1 MSLLQKAGLLT
12 LSVFAA
18 IFFSFLIPTAGAA
31 PVISEIMASN
41 KTGITDEDGEAMD
54 WLEIFNPDATPA
66 DLSGWRLTDDPQT
79 PGKWFFPPGV
89 SLPPGGFLRVWASG
103 KNRQADPAKLHTNFS
118 LSASG
123 EYLALLPPGGT
134 VPATE
139 LSPAFPALLEDESYG
154 VPFETTF
161 LTAPDAEAEIL
172 APANASPGW
181 EQRDFTANA
190 PTWQKAPLSV
200 GFGMPALG
208 FFVEE
213 RMSAT
218 PITTITAAE
227 TLFTGTNGLDPKSG
241 LRPVV
246 NFVSAG
252 GQDGQFGG
260 GTPFLHTG
268 SPEQIAMRATATITL
283 PAGGQWT
290 FHVNSSD
297 GFKLYLDGAVLMQFS
312 GTREP
317 GDTFITRTLTSG
329 SHALKLIYF
338 GGAGANE
345 VELSAVQGS
354 KTGFSEAFALIGDTD
369 HGGLSA
375 VAPPDSGVST
385 VRTDLSG
392 RMLNAGSSAYLRLP
406 FILTDPA
413 TVETLVMSLAWNDG
427 FAAWLNG
434 TEIARRNAPALPDAS
449 SAAAGTRTLLE
460 SLLPEHFDLSP
471 FRTLLQ
477 PGKNVLAFQVLNSS
491 AADPSLFL
499 APQLS
504 ASRRVPGAWRYFRQ
518 ATPAFAN
525 TTPGVLGHVALPSA
539 NPPRGYLEAPASV
552 TLTSATPGAQIRYT
566 TNGSAPTAAT
576 GTLYAGPVAVSKTTV
591 LRAAAFLDGYE
602 ASPVATH
609 TYLFVSDII
618 LQSATRPGNDWPA
631 AGTVNGQSINYGMN
645 PVIVN
650 NSNATLGGAAST
662 MASLKSLPAVC
673 VTMALPDLFDP
684 TTGIYVN
691 AESHGITWE
700 RPGSLELIADPATPA
715 GGFQSGCGFRM
726 RGGVS
731 RRDSNPKHGW
741 RVFFRNEYGAGKL
754 RYPIYGNAGVDE
766 FDTFDVQ
773 CAQNYSWS
781 RDGGITYNA
790 LREIWSRD
798 TQLAMGQPATR
809 GRFVQLFL
817 NGIYWGLHQI
827 QERADASFGA
837 SYLGGDKDDYDVI
850 KSAGLD
856 AAKTVEST
864 DGYFTTLPDGSDS
877 AWKKLWTAC
886 RASYFISRDKNPA
899 TPAATL
905 VSTPQEKLAAY
916 YKIQGLKADGRTPTG
931 EAALIDIDN
940 LIDYMVLL
948 LFTKNADSG
957 VSAFYENARP
967 NNFFCLR
974 NRLGM
979 NGFIS
984 INHDAEH
991 TLDAPG
997 AADRWGPWQ
1006 TDTGAYWNN
1015 INYSNPQYL
1024 HQDLSVSGEYKI
1036 RFADRLHRYFH
1047 NNGALST
1054 ANNQARFDLRSA
1066 EIESAVIA
1074 ESARWGDAQTSPTR
1088 TAADWR
1094 AARTATR
1101 NWFTNRNAAFLSEAK
1116 SRGFYPSIEPP
1127 ALSLRGGEI
1136 TPGQSVT
1143 LTNPN
1148 PAGTIFYTTDG
1159 SDPRPA
1165 GGGSAAA
1172 SSAQA
1177 YTAATLISRPLTL
1190 RARVL
1195 NGSVWSALEE
1205 GTFSFSPVP
1214 AAADNLVVSEFC
1226 YAPAGP
1232 RNTAESRYEASD
1244 FEFLEIQ
1251 NISDRPVNPAG
1262 LRFSLAIDFTV
1273 PSSPAPALIPPGG
1286 RVVISPN
1293 PEAFAAR
1300 YGSLLK
1306 PVLGSWSGKLN
1317 NSGELLRLTAA
1328 DGSVIKEFTWLPT
1341 APWPTAAA
1349 SGGHSL
1355 VLLNPAANPDHTLA
1369 SHWRAS
1375 ALPDG
1380 QPAIEK
1386 STLSGYAAWKSAAGI
1401 TSETDDPWHLGLSAL
1416 TAYGLGAGAS
1426 PGLPSAA
1433 DLLPSGGLITITT
1446 DGIARTHATLAFRV
1460 RASASDLT
1468 CLVES
1473 SANPASAPWSA
1484 ADTVLLSE
1492 TPQADGSILRLVRS
1506 AQPLNPASPLFLRVR
1521 FTLNP

>member
-1 MSLLQKAGLLT
+1 MFPFKTAGLPLLAT
-12 LSVFAA
+12 CTVFL
-18 IFFSFLIPTAGAA
+18 FCDSFTSTWAA
-31 PVISEIMASN
+31 PVITEIMASN
-41 KTGITDEDGEAMD
+41 KTGILDEDGEAMD

-66 DLSGWRLTDDPQT
+66 DLSGWRLTDDART
-79 PGKWFFPPGV
+79 PAKWIFPSGV
-89 SLPPGGFLRVWASG
+89 TLPPGGFLRVWASG

-118 LSASG
+118 LSADG
-123 EYLALLPPGGT
+123 EYLALLPPSGT
-134 VPATE
+134 VPASEFT
-139 LSPAFPALLEDESYG
+139 PAFPALPEDESYG
-154 VPFETTF
+154 VPFETTI
-161 LTAPDAEAEIL
+161 LTAANAEAQIL
-172 APANASPGW
+172 APAAASPGW
-181 EQRDFTANA
+181 EQREFTPPAA
-190 PTWQKAPLSV
+190 ASWRKAPLSA

-213 RMSAT
+213 RLSPT
-218 PITTITAAE
+218 PITTIAAAE
-227 TLFTGTNGLDPKSG
+227 ALFTGTNGLDPKSG
-241 LRPVV
+241 LRPVL
-246 NFVSAG
+246 NFVSSG
-252 GQDGQFGG
+252 GQDGQFSGG
-260 GTPFLHTG
+260 IPFLHSG
-268 SPEQIAMRATATITL
+268 APEQIAVRATATITL

-317 GDTFITRTLTSG
+317 ADSFITRTIPSG
-329 SHALKLIYF
+329 AHALKLIYF
-338 GGAGANE
+338 GGAGGNE

-354 KTGFSEAFALIGDTD
+354 KTGFSDTFALIGDTD
-369 HGGLSA
+369 HGGLPA
-375 VAPPDSGVST
+375 LAPPDSGVST
-385 VRTDLSG
+385 VSTDLSAG
-392 RMLNAGSSAYLRLP
+392 MLNAASSAYIRVP
-406 FILTDPA
+406 FSLTDPA
-413 TVETLVMSLAWNDG
+413 AVETLALSLAWNDG
-427 FAAWLNG
+427 FVAWLNG
-434 TEIARRNAPALPDAS
+434 TEVARRNAPAAVDAA
-449 SAAAGTRTLLE
+449 SAAVAARSVQE
-460 SLLPEHFDLSP
+460 SLLPEYFDLSA
-471 FRTLLQ
+471 FRGRLTA
-477 PGKNVLAFQVLNSS
+477 GENVLAFQVLNAS

-518 ATPAFAN
+518 TTPGFPN
-525 TTPGVLGHVALPSA
+525 TAPGVLGHAALPSA
-539 NPPRGYLEAPASV
+539 SPPRGYLEAPASV
-552 TLTSATPGAQIRYT
+552 TLTTTTPGARIRYT

-576 GTLYAGPVAVSKTTV
+576 GTVYTGPVAVSKTTV

-602 ASPVATH
+602 TSPVATH
-609 TYLFVSDII
+609 TYLFLSDIL
-618 LQSATRPGNDWPA
+618 LQGASRPTAEWPA
-631 AGTVNGQSINYGMN
+631 AGTVNGQAINYGMN

-650 NSNATLGGAAST
+650 HTNATLGGAAST
-662 MASLKSLPAVC
+662 IASLKSLPAVC

-691 AESHGITWE
+691 AESHGSTWE
-700 RPGSLELIADPATPA
+700 RPGSMELIADPTTPE
-715 GGFQSGCGFRM
+715 GGFQSGCGLRM

-754 RYPIYGNAGVDE
+754 HYPIYGGAGTDE
-766 FDTFDVQ
+766 FDAFDIQ

-781 RDGGITYNA
+781 RDGGVTYNA

-809 GRFVQLFL
+809 GRFAHLYL

-827 QERADASFGA
+827 QERADDSFGA

-856 AAKTVEST
+856 AAKTVEASA
-864 DGYFTTLPDGSDS
+864 GYFTTQPDGTDS
-877 AWKKLWTAC
+877 AWKKLWSAC
-886 RASYFISRDKNPA
+886 RASYFICRDKNPA

-916 YKIQGLKADGRTPTG
+916 YKIQGLQADGRTPTG
-931 EAALIDIDN
+931 GAALADMDN

-948 LFTKNADSG
+948 FFTKNSDSS

-979 NGFIS
+979 DGFLSIS
-984 INHDAEH
+984 HDAEH

-1024 HQDLSVSGEYKI
+1024 HQDLSASGEYRI
-1036 RFADRLHRYFH
+1036 RFADRLHRHFH
-1047 NNGALST
+1047 NNGALGT

-1066 EIESAVIA
+1066 QIENAVIA

-1101 NWFTNRNAAFLSEAK
+1101 NWFTNRNAVFLSEAK

-1148 PAGTIFYTTDG
+1148 TAGSLFYTTDG

-1165 GGGSAAA
+1165 GGGAAA
-1172 SSAQA
+1172 SPAARA
-1177 YTAATLISRPLTL
+1177 YTDAAVISRPLTL
-1190 RARVL
+1190 KARVL
-1195 NGSVWSALEE
+1195 NGNIWSALEE
-1205 GTFSFSPVP
+1205 GTFTFSAVP
-1214 AAADNLVVSEFC
+1214 AAAGNLVVSEFC

-1244 FEFLEIQ
+1244 FEFIEIQ

-1262 LRFSLAIDFTV
+1262 ITFSQAVDFTLPAT
-1273 PSSPAPALIPPGG
+1273 PSTALIPPGG
-1286 RVVISPN
+1286 RVVFSPN
-1293 PEAFAAR
+1293 PDAFAAR

-1306 PVLGSWSGKLN
+1306 PVPGSFSGKLN

-1328 DGSVIKEFTWLPT
+1328 DGFVIKEFTWRPT
-1341 APWPTAAA
+1341 APWPAAA
-1349 SGGHSL
+1349 ATGGHSL
-1355 VLLNPAANPDHTLA
+1355 VLVNPASNPDHTKGTN
-1369 SHWRAS
+1369 WRTS

-1380 QPAIEK
+1380 QPGIEK
-1386 STLSGYAAWKSAAGI
+1386 STPGGYAAWKAAAGI
-1401 TSETDDPWHLGLSAL
+1401 TSETDDPWRLGLPAL
-1416 TAYGLGAGAS
+1416 TAYGLGAA
-1426 PGLPSAA
+1426 PGLPASEM
-1433 DLLPSGGLITITT
+1433 LPVGGLISLTT
-1446 DGIARTHATLAFRV
+1446 DGVTKTHATLSFRF
-1460 RASASDLT
+1460 RAAAADLT
-1468 CLVES
+1468 ASVES
-1473 SANPASAPWSA
+1473 SSTLAPGSWAPAAV
-1484 ADTVLLSE
+1484 TLVSE
-1492 TPQADGSILRLVRS
+1492 TPNPDGTATRLYRGT
-1506 AQPLNPASPLFLRVR
+1506 QPVNPALPSFLRVR
-1521 FTLNP
+1521 FSVIP